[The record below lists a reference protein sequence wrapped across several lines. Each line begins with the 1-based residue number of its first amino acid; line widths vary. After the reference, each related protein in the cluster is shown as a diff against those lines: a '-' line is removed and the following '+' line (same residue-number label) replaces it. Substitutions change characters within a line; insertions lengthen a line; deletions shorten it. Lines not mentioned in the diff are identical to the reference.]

1 MADRAANLVDGA
13 ASPMPSFAAAS
24 SGLRFDLVRTGDAAA
39 PFVVLHEGHTGRV
52 LLAAVHGHGGAI
64 ARFAWKLR
72 VDPVRAPG
80 RGLPPRN
87 GDADAAWQR
96 ERDELAR
103 VVVPQLAAPFAPA
116 VVLQDTPP
124 LWWCR
129 RIDRFFH
136 PVSPATGQGLRTCR
150 DDAVLAA
157 AGLPAY
163 ADDHVR
169 HLHGGGERT
178 LYRRAADGA
187 VAGGFVHDEG
197 QLVRGWAS
205 LVADP
210 ASPAARQAAA
220 ALPCIQCPQRGHC
233 YAAGSGGS
241 GPDSLAA
248 EREFVVVSFHDV
260 DAVATTFAPL
270 GCDQGTAL
278 LGGAAV
284 DELLATMAPARAE
297 AVPPEV
303 VSALLDGPQWLFA
316 GEPRRWQLE
325 VLRQK
330 LAVFAEVVAAV
341 AAVHASGRPHLGLCA
356 QNVVFAL
363 DGVASGSGLGD
374 SGAGGAPVRWN
385 LRPRLL
391 DLGSAEVVGRADDGT
406 PLLHVG
412 AEMLDD
418 VRHRLFL
425 PVLLRGPDV
434 AALTL
439 PVACYRA
446 GEVDG
451 QVRFV
456 VEANG
461 SSVPKTHR
469 AGDAVVVL
477 PANGGPPLVLRL
489 EEMRPRG
496 LLAST
501 LLRADDPALALDG
514 TTFDARVVLHRRF
527 GSAADLHGL
536 GTLLLQLVLVDDEQ
550 GLDEV
555 AEVFG
560 KCLRRLEDEPTAVRL
575 EERSLAARWRQLLAG
590 RDARPR
596 SDALHLLHRR
606 HDRDALAAAI
616 GNDGPLLDDGLWQRV
631 LLLAARLLSTLP
643 HFGFA
648 TSVGDGG
655 PDLLAAVASELQ
667 AIQRRLHVALFAA
680 VERDQA
686 IAAVADAQ
694 LAALTQSAADGPGG
708 QRAGF
713 RLVVKK
719 QGESAVQEHRFTEA
733 RVTIGRREG
742 DNVLRLNDAMVSSAH
757 AVIEQLPEGW
767 CVMDRNS
774 TNGTEVDGIRLPGE
788 VPQPLQDGSVI
799 QIRPFQLVF
808 HGAEQRLDVTSFGP
822 QLGAEELWEQLHDT
836 FANGSGRGAVAQRQA
851 LQHLLQQAQQS
862 LGPTQLQQVLE
873 LLAPRWRQAI
883 GGTAVGDADAT
894 ALASASSRAL
904 AQLSRALLGGDEL
917 HTAADVQAF
926 VAKLGRFV
934 ETTSQWIERT
944 LELRKALGKHL
955 DLGFASTSA
964 GRFVPR
970 SAADVR
976 LATLG
981 QDGGDAAAGLAA
993 GDGANLLARF
1003 YDELTS
1009 ILVGLLQGNQQM
1021 RTAVRERLD
1030 PARLVEAVSKEAK
1043 LRLLVQATA
1052 GSALWKAYVQ
1062 AYHEVTDGGGY
1073 EAELAQLLQ
1082 KAVQERAARGTA

>member
-1 MADRAANLVDGA
+1 MADRAADLVDGA
-13 ASPMPSFAAAS
+13 AAPAPSFAAAS
-24 SGLRFDLVRTGDAAA
+24 AGLRFDLVRTGDAAA
-39 PFVVLHEGHTGRV
+39 PFVVLHEGHSGRV
-52 LLAAVHGHGGAI
+52 LLGVVHGHGGAI

-72 VDPVRAPG
+72 VDPVRSPG
-80 RGLPPRN
+80 RGLPLRN
-87 GDADAAWQR
+87 ADADAAWQR
-96 ERDELAR
+96 ERAELAR
-103 VVVPQLAAPFAPA
+103 VTTPQLAAAFAPA
-116 VVLQDTPP
+116 MALQDTPP

-129 RIDRFFH
+129 SADRFFH
-136 PVSPATGQGLRTCR
+136 PVSPASGRVLRTCR
-150 DDAVLAA
+150 DDAVLGA

-169 HLHGGGERT
+169 HLHGGAGERA
-178 LYRRAADGA
+178 LYRRAADGL
-187 VAGGFVHDEG
+187 VAGGAVLDEA
-197 QLVRGWAS
+197 QLVRGWAA
-205 LVADP
+205 LVAAP
-210 ASPAARQAAA
+210 ESPAAQQAAA
-220 ALPCIQCPQRGHC
+220 ALPCVQCPQRDRC
-233 YAAGSGGS
+233 YAAGSGGA
-241 GPDSLAA
+241 GADSLAA

-260 DAVATTFAPL
+260 DAVATAFAPL

-278 LGGAAV
+278 LGGASL
-284 DELLATMAPARAE
+284 DELLATAAPARARALPD
-297 AVPPEV
+297 AVGA
-303 VSALLDGPQWLFA
+303 ALRSGPQWLFA

-330 LAVFAEVVAAV
+330 LAAFGEVIAAV
-341 AAVHASGRPHLGLCA
+341 AAVHQSGRPHLGLCA
-356 QNVVFAL
+356 QNLVFDL
-363 DGVASGSGLGD
+363 DGVA
-374 SGAGGAPVRWN
+374 GAAGAGTVGGAPVRWN

-412 AEMLDD
+412 VEMLDD

-425 PVLLRGPDV
+425 PALLRGPDV
-434 AALTL
+434 AALSL

-451 QVRFV
+451 NVRFV

-477 PANGGPPLVLRL
+477 PANGGPSLVLRL

-536 GTLLLQLVLVDDEQ
+536 GTLLLQLLLVDDEQ
-550 GLDEV
+550 ALDEV
-555 AEVFG
+555 AEAFG

-590 RDARPR
+590 RDVRPR
-596 SDALHLLHRR
+596 IDAQHLLHRR
-606 HDRDALAAAI
+606 SDRDALAAAI

-631 LLLAARLLSTLP
+631 LLLVARLLSTLP

-648 TSVGDGG
+648 TSLGDGG
-655 PDLLAAVASELQ
+655 PDLLAVVAGELQ

-680 VERDQA
+680 AERDQA

-694 LAALTQSAADGPGG
+694 LAALTQSAAEGPGG

-836 FANGSGRGAVAQRQA
+836 FAQVAGSGVVAQRQA
-851 LQHLLQQAQQS
+851 LQHALQQAQQS

-894 ALASASSRAL
+894 ALAATASRAL
-904 AQLSRALLGGDEL
+904 SQLSRSLLGTGEF
-917 HTAADVQAF
+917 ASPADVQSF

-981 QDGGDAAAGLAA
+981 QDAGDAGAGLAA

-1003 YDELTS
+1003 YDELMS
-1009 ILVGLLQGNQQM
+1009 ILEGLLQGNQQM
-1021 RTAVRERLD
+1021 RAAVRERLD

>member
-1 MADRAANLVDGA
+1 MADRAADLVDGA
-13 ASPMPSFAAAS
+13 ASPAPSFAAAN

-39 PFVVLHEGHTGRV
+39 PFVVLHEGHSGRV
-52 LLAAVHGHGGAI
+52 LLGSVHGHGDAI

-87 GDADAAWQR
+87 ADADAAWQR
-96 ERDELAR
+96 ERAELAR
-103 VVVPQLAAPFAPA
+103 VTAPQLAAPFVPA
-116 VVLQDTPP
+116 MALQDTPP

-129 RIDRFFH
+129 RVDRFFH
-136 PVSPATGQGLRTCR
+136 PVSPASGRVLRTCR
-150 DDAVLAA
+150 DDTVLAA

-169 HLHGGGERT
+169 HLHGGAGERT
-178 LYRRAADGA
+178 LYRRAADGP
-187 VAGGFVHDEG
+187 VAGGAVHDEA
-197 QLVRGWAS
+197 QLVRGWAA
-205 LVADP
+205 LVAAPD
-210 ASPAARQAAA
+210 APAAQHAAA
-220 ALPCIQCPQRGHC
+220 ALPCVQCPHRAQC
-233 YAAGSGGS
+233 YAVGSGAA
-241 GPDSLAA
+241 GPDSVAA
-248 EREFVVVSFHDV
+248 EREFVAVSFHDV

-278 LGGAAV
+278 LGGAAL
-284 DELLATMAPARAE
+284 DDLLATAAPARAQ
-297 AVPPEV
+297 
-303 VSALLDGPQWLFA
+303 ALPADVAAALRSGPQWLFA

-330 LAVFAEVVAAV
+330 LAVFAEVTAAL
-341 AAVHASGRPHLGLCA
+341 AAVHATGRPHLGLCA

-363 DGVASGSGLGD
+363 A
-374 SGAGGAPVRWN
+374 GATGAGGGGAPVRWS
-385 LRPRLL
+385 LQPRLL

-451 QVRFV
+451 KVRFV

-461 SSVPKTHR
+461 SSVPRTHR

-477 PANGGPPLVLRL
+477 PANGGPSLVLRL

-501 LLRADDPALALDG
+501 LLHADDPALGLDG

-536 GTLLLQLVLVDDEQ
+536 GTLLLQLLLVDDEQ

-555 AEVFG
+555 AETFAR
-560 KCLRRLEDEPTAVRL
+560 CLRRLEDEPTAVRL

-596 SDALHLLHRR
+596 TDALHLLHRR
-606 HDRDALAAAI
+606 SDRDALAAAI

-631 LLLAARLLSTLP
+631 LLLAARLSSTLP

-648 TSVGDGG
+648 TSHGDGG
-655 PDLLAAVASELQ
+655 PDLLAVVADELQ

-680 VERDQA
+680 AERDQA

-694 LAALTQSAADGPGG
+694 LAALAQSAADGPGG
-708 QRAGF
+708 QRGGF

-719 QGESAVQEHRFTEA
+719 QGESTVQEHRFTES

-836 FANGSGRGAVAQRQA
+836 FAQGAQTGAVAQRQA
-851 LQHLLQQAQQS
+851 LQHTLQQAQQS

-883 GGTAVGDADAT
+883 GGTAVGDVDAT
-894 ALASASSRAL
+894 ALAAASSRAL
-904 AQLSRALLGGDEL
+904 AQLSRSLLGSGEF
-917 HTAADVQAF
+917 ASPADVQAF

-981 QDGGDAAAGLAA
+981 QDGADVAGLAA

-1003 YDELTS
+1003 YDELMS
-1009 ILVGLLQGNQQM
+1009 ILEGLLQGNQQM
-1021 RTAVRERLD
+1021 RAAVRERLD
-1030 PARLVEAVSKEAK
+1030 PARLVDAVSKEAK

-1052 GSALWKAYVQ
+1052 SSALWKAYVQ

-1073 EAELAQLLQ
+1073 EAELDQLLQ

>member
-1 MADRAANLVDGA
+1 MADRAADLVDGA
-13 ASPMPSFAAAS
+13 ALPAPSFAAAS
-24 SGLRFDLVRTGDAAA
+24 AGLRFDLVRTGDTAA
-39 PFVVLHEGHTGRV
+39 PFVVLHEGHGGRV
-52 LLAAVHGHGGAI
+52 LLGAVHGHGGAI

-72 VDPVRAPG
+72 VDPVRSPG

-87 GDADAAWQR
+87 ADADAAWQR
-96 ERDELAR
+96 ERAELAR
-103 VVVPQLAAPFAPA
+103 VASPQLAAAFAPA
-116 VVLQDTPP
+116 MALQDTPP

-129 RIDRFFH
+129 SADRFFH
-136 PVSPATGQGLRTCR
+136 PVSPASGRVLRTCR
-150 DDAVLAA
+150 DDAVLGA

-169 HLHGGGERT
+169 HLHGGAGERM
-178 LYRRAADGA
+178 LYRRAADGP
-187 VAGGFVHDEG
+187 VAGGAVHDEA
-197 QLVRGWAS
+197 QLVRGWAA
-205 LVADP
+205 LVAAP
-210 ASPAARQAAA
+210 ESPAAQRAAA
-220 ALPCIQCPQRGHC
+220 ALPCLQCPQRTQC
-233 YAAGSGGS
+233 YAVGSGKA
-241 GPDSLAA
+241 GPESIAA

-270 GCDQGTAL
+270 GCDQGAAL
-278 LGGAAV
+278 LGGAV
-284 DELLATMAPARAE
+284 LDDLLATVSTARAE
-297 AVPPEV
+297 ALPPEV
-303 VSALLDGPQWLFA
+303 AAALRSGPQWLFTA
-316 GEPRRWQLE
+316 EPRRWQLE

-330 LAVFAEVVAAV
+330 LAVFAEVTAAV

-363 DGVASGSGLGD
+363 A
-374 SGAGGAPVRWN
+374 GAEVGGGAGGGAPVRWS
-385 LRPRLL
+385 LQPRLL

-439 PVACYRA
+439 PVSCYRA

-451 QVRFV
+451 EVRFV

-461 SSVPKTHR
+461 SSVPRTHR
-469 AGDAVVVL
+469 AGDAVLVQ
-477 PANGGPPLVLRL
+477 PANGAPPLVLRL

-514 TTFDARVVLHRRF
+514 ATFDARIVLHRRF

-536 GTLLLQLVLVDDEQ
+536 GTLLLQLLLVDDEQ
-550 GLDEV
+550 GLDEL

-575 EERSLAARWRQLLAG
+575 EERSLAARWRQLLTG
-590 RDARPR
+590 REARPR
-596 SDALHLLHRR
+596 TDALHLLHRR
-606 HDRDALAAAI
+606 SDRDALAAAI
-616 GNDGPLLDDGLWQRV
+616 GSDGPLLDDGLWHRV
-631 LLLAARLLSTLP
+631 LLLAGRLLSTLP

-648 TSVGDGG
+648 TSLGDGG
-655 PDLLAAVASELQ
+655 PDLLAAVASEVQ
-667 AIQRRLHVALFAA
+667 AIQRRLHVALFGAG
-680 VERDQA
+680 ERDQA

-694 LAALTQSAADGPGG
+694 LATLAQGAAEGPGN
-708 QRAGF
+708 QRTGF

-719 QGESAVQEHRFTEA
+719 QGESTVQEHRFTEA

-757 AVIEQLPEGW
+757 AVIEQLPDGW
-767 CVMDRNS
+767 CVIDRNS

-799 QIRPFQLVF
+799 HIRPFQLVF
-808 HGAEQRLDVTSFGP
+808 HGAEPRLDVTSFGP
-822 QLGAEELWEQLHDT
+822 QLGAEDLWEQLHDT
-836 FANGSGRGAVAQRQA
+836 FALVAGDGVVVQRQA
-851 LQHLLQQAQQS
+851 LQHVLLQALQS
-862 LGPTQLQQVLE
+862 LGPTQLQQALE

-883 GGTAVGDADAT
+883 GGTAVGSADAT
-894 ALASASSRAL
+894 ALAAAASRAL
-904 AQLSRALLGGDEL
+904 AQLSRSLLGSGEFRS
-917 HTAADVQAF
+917 AAEVQSF

-981 QDGGDAAAGLAA
+981 QDGSDVAAGAGLVA

-1003 YDELTS
+1003 YDELMS
-1009 ILVGLLQGNQQM
+1009 ILEGLLQGNQQM
-1021 RTAVRERLD
+1021 RAAVRERLD

-1052 GSALWKAYVQ
+1052 SSALWKAYVQ

-1073 EAELAQLLQ
+1073 EAELDQLLQ